1 LRVRALD
8 GIRVLD
14 LTHALAGPF
23 CTYQLQLLGADVVKV
38 ERPGIGDDFRDF
50 ARLPGWLVSPSF
62 IAVNGGKRSI
72 TVDLKQTAGQ
82 AIVRRMAERADVVV
96 ENLRPGAAMELG
108 LGWAQLKQVNPKV
121 VYCSISGFGQTG
133 EMSAWPAFDH
143 TIKAMSGIAWSG
155 RSDDVP
161 SQERG
166 FSVDCFTGY
175 VAFAQILG
183 SLVRRERSGEGQYVD
198 VAMLDASLV
207 LLAVG
212 SVRQLITGDSI
223 SAAQPIVHDRPTVA
237 PYRTRDGWLWL
248 SANFQNHYAAL
259 CRVIGAPELLS
270 DPRYADVGARNAHS
284 AELKADLAK
293 RLIDQSAVELEPRL
307 MAAGCPAALV
317 RTTAEL
323 LAMPELRERD
333 MLVETSVPGTTAP
346 VTLVN
351 AGFVASQD
359 GPGLQRPVPALGEHT
374 DEVLHEL
381 GYDTSEIARLR
392 EHGAI

>member
-1 LRVRALD
+1 LRVKALD

-23 CTYQLQLLGADVVKV
+23 CTYHLQLLGADVVKV
-38 ERPGIGDDFRDF
+38 ERPGVGDDFRDF

-62 IAVNGGKRSI
+62 VAVNGGKRSI
-72 TVDLKQTAGQ
+72 TVDLKRPDGQ

-96 ENLRPGAAMELG
+96 ENLRPGAALELG
-108 LGWAQLKQVNPKV
+108 LGWEQLKQLNPKL

-155 RSDDVP
+155 RDDDVP

-183 SLVRRERSGEGQYVD
+183 SLTRRERSGEGQYLD

-212 SVRQLITGDSI
+212 SVRQLITGDHSP
-223 SAAQPIVHDRPTVA
+223 ATQPIVHDRPTVA

-248 SANFQNHYAAL
+248 SANFQNQYAAL
-259 CRVIGAPELLS
+259 CHVIGAPELLS
-270 DPRYADVGARNAHS
+270 DPRYANVGSRNAHS
-284 AELKADLAK
+284 AELKADLAR
-293 RLIDQSAVELEPRL
+293 RLIDQSAVDLERRL
-307 MAAGCPAALV
+307 MDAGCPAALV

-323 LAMPELRERD
+323 LAMPKLRERD
-333 MLVETSVPGTTAP
+333 MLLETTLPGTEAP

-359 GPGLQRPVPALGEHT
+359 GPGLQRPIPALGEHT
-374 DEVLHEL
+374 DEVLYEL
-381 GYDTSEIARLR
+381 GYDSSEIARLR
-392 EHGAI
+392 EQGAI

>member
-1 LRVRALD
+1 VKALD

-38 ERPGIGDDFRDF
+38 ERPGVGDDFRDF

-72 TVDLKQTAGQ
+72 TVDLKHEAGQ

-96 ENLRPGAAMELG
+96 ENLRPGAAKELG
-108 LGWAQLKQVNPKV
+108 LGWEQLKQVNPKV

-155 RSDDVP
+155 RDDDVP

-175 VAFAQILG
+175 VAFAHILG

-212 SVRQLITGDSI
+212 SVRQLITGDNI

-248 SANFQNHYAAL
+248 SANFQNHYVAL

-270 DPRYADVGARNAHS
+270 DPRYASVGSRNAHS

-293 RLIDQSAVELEPRL
+293 RLVDRSAVELERSL

-317 RTTAEL
+317 RTTSEL
-323 LAMPELRERD
+323 LAMPHLRERD
-333 MLVETSVPGTTAP
+333 MLVETSVPGTEAP
-346 VTLVN
+346 ITLVN

-359 GPGLQRPVPALGEHT
+359 GPGLQRPIPALGEHT

-381 GYDTSEIARLR
+381 GYDTSEIAQLR
-392 EHGAI
+392 EQGAI

>member
-1 LRVRALD
+1 M
-8 GIRVLD
+8 
-14 LTHALAGPF
+14 
-23 CTYQLQLLGADVVKV
+23 
-38 ERPGIGDDFRDF
+38 GDDFRDF

-72 TVDLKQTAGQ
+72 TVDLKHAAGQ

-108 LGWAQLKQVNPKV
+108 LGWEQLKQVNPKV

-155 RSDDVP
+155 RNDDVP

-183 SLVRRERSGEGQYVD
+183 SLVRRERSGEGQYLD

-212 SVRQLITGDSI
+212 SVRQLITGDTI

-248 SANFQNHYAAL
+248 SANFQNHYVAL

-270 DPRYADVGARNAHS
+270 DPRYADVRSRNAHS

-293 RLIDQSAVELEPRL
+293 RLIDRSAVELEPRL

-317 RTTAEL
+317 RTTPEL
-323 LAMPELRERD
+323 LAMPKLRERD
-333 MLVETSVPGTTAP
+333 MLLETSVPGSGVP

-359 GPGLQRPVPALGEHT
+359 GPGLQRPIPALGEHT

-381 GYDTSEIARLR
+381 GYDTSEIAQLR
-392 EHGAI
+392 EQGAI

>member
-1 LRVRALD
+1 MRALD

-23 CTYQLQLLGADVVKV
+23 CTYELQLLGADVVKI
-38 ERPGIGDDFRDF
+38 ERPGVGDDFRDF

-72 TVDLKQTAGQ
+72 TLDVKHPAGQ
-82 AIVRRMAERADVVV
+82 AIVRRIAERADVVV
-96 ENLRPGAAMELG
+96 ENLRPGAALELG
-108 LGWAQLKQVNPKV
+108 LGWDQLKQVNPKL

-133 EMSAWPAFDH
+133 DMSAWPAYDH

-155 RSDDVP
+155 RDDDIP

-183 SLVRRERSGEGQYVD
+183 SLVRRGRSGEGQYLD

-212 SVRQLITGDSI
+212 SVRQLITGDTL

-248 SANFQNHYAAL
+248 SANFQNQFAAL
-259 CRVIGAPELLS
+259 CRVIGAPDLLS
-270 DPRYADVGARNAHS
+270 DPRFADVRSRIVHS
-284 AELKADLAK
+284 AELKAELAK
-293 RLIDQSAVELEPRL
+293 RLVDCSAVELEHRL
-307 MAAGCPAALV
+307 MDAGCPAALV
-317 RTTAEL
+317 RTTADVL
-323 LAMPELRERD
+323 GMPQLRARD
-333 MLVETSVPGTTAP
+333 MLVETSVPGSEGP

-351 AGFVASQD
+351 AGFVASAD
-359 GPGLQRPVPALGEHT
+359 GPELQGPIPALGQHT
-374 DEVLHEL
+374 DEVLREL
-381 GYDTSEIARLR
+381 GYRLGATRIHARW
-392 EHGAI
+392 IS

>member
-1 LRVRALD
+1 MKALD

-38 ERPGIGDDFRDF
+38 ERPGVGDDFRDF

-72 TVDLKQTAGQ
+72 TVDLKHAAGQ

-96 ENLRPGAAMELG
+96 ENLRPGAAKELG
-108 LGWAQLKQVNPKV
+108 LGWEQLKQVNPKV

-155 RSDDVP
+155 RNDDVP

-183 SLVRRERSGEGQYVD
+183 SLVRRERSGEGQYLD

-212 SVRQLITGDSI
+212 SVRQLITGDTI

-248 SANFQNHYAAL
+248 SANFQNHYVAL

-270 DPRYADVGARNAHS
+270 DPRYADVRSRNAHS

-293 RLIDQSAVELEPRL
+293 RLIDRSAVELEPRL
-307 MAAGCPAALV
+307 MEAGCPAALV
-317 RTTAEL
+317 RTTPEL
-323 LAMPELRERD
+323 LAMPKLRERD
-333 MLVETSVPGTTAP
+333 MLLETSVPGTASP

-359 GPGLQRPVPALGEHT
+359 GPGLQRPIPDLGEHT
-374 DEVLHEL
+374 DQVLHEL
-381 GYDTSEIARLR
+381 GYDTSEIAQLR
-392 EHGAI
+392 EQGAI